1 MDGEQRRKEII
12 DVLKTTKTPVSGA
25 FLGKK
30 FHVSRQV
37 IVQDIA
43 LIRASCPGII
53 STHRGYI
60 MTQPAYVS
68 RVFKVSHGPEQIE
81 DELNRIVDAGAR
93 AVDVFVRHAIYGKI
107 EAELNVFSRRDVR
120 LFVDKVKNHG
130 VKPLTDI
137 TGGEH
142 YHTVEADSENILDE
156 VEEALW
162 RAGIL
167 IGVE

>member
-1 MDGEQRRKEII
+1 MDGEQRRREIM
-12 DVLKTTKTPVSGA
+12 DVLRTTKAPVSGA

-68 RVFKVSHGPEQIE
+68 RVFKVCHGPGQIE
-81 DELNRIVDAGAR
+81 DELNRIVDA
-93 AVDVFVRHAIYGKI
+93 
-107 EAELNVFSRRDVR
+107 LS
-120 LFVDKVKNHG
+120 
-130 VKPLTDI
+130 
-137 TGGEH
+137 
-142 YHTVEADSENILDE
+142 
-156 VEEALW
+156 
-162 RAGIL
+162 L
-167 IGVE
+167 IHI

>member
-1 MDGEQRRKEII
+1 
-12 DVLKTTKTPVSGA
+12 
-25 FLGKK
+25 
-30 FHVSRQV
+30 
-37 IVQDIA
+37 
-43 LIRASCPGII
+43 
-53 STHRGYI
+53 

-68 RVFKVSHGPEQIE
+68 RVFKVCHEPDQIE

-93 AVDVFVRHAIYGKI
+93 AVDVFVRHAIYGEI

-120 LFVDKVKNHG
+120 LFVDKVKNQG

-142 YHTVEADSENILDE
+142 YHTVEADSESILDE
-156 VEEALW
+156 VEEALQSV
-162 RAGIL
+162 GIL

>member
-12 DVLKTTKTPVSGA
+12 DVLRMTKVPVSGA

-30 FHVSRQV
+30 FNVSRQV

-43 LIRASCPGII
+43 LLRAQCPDII

-60 MTQPAYVS
+60 LTQPAYVS
-68 RVFKVSHGPEQIE
+68 RVFKVNHCRDQIE

-120 LFVDKVKNHG
+120 LFVDKVVNHG

-142 YHTVEADSENILDE
+142 YHTVEAASESILDE
-156 VEEALW
+156 VEEAL
-162 RAGIL
+162 REAGIL
-167 IGVE
+167 LAVE